1 MTTLTPTPTPTPTP
15 NSNPT
20 PQKLAPPGRRRE
32 RRAAELEARTRT
44 VAERLGAIAA
54 QPTSQVLKEYG
65 VDRDG
70 LCQAEVL
77 DRQERHGLNTVAQE
91 RAPRW
96 YVQLAKA
103 YANPFIAVLVFL
115 AAVMYWQD
123 PADPGVII
131 LSVMVGISGLLRFWQ
146 EFRSGRAADALK
158 QLVTTTTAVQRRAGG
173 AALPTTVE
181 VPMDQV
187 VPGDVVKLG
196 AGDLIPADLRLIT
209 AKDLMVSQAALSGE
223 SLPVAKA
230 DVRAGEDNRI
240 AASAGDPVEAG
251 NLCLMGTSVTSGTA
265 TGVVVATGADTY
277 FGSMAGSLVG
287 ERPQTNFDTGVRRV
301 SFLLIRFMLVM
312 VPVVF
317 MINGFTK
324 GDWNE
329 AFLFAIAV
337 AVGLTPEMLPMVVSA
352 NLARGAV
359 AMSKKKVVVKRLNA
373 IQNLGAM
380 DVLCTDKTGTLT
392 EDRIVLDR
400 YLDVHGTEDNEVLEY
415 GYLNAHFQTGLRNLM
430 DQAVI
435 DRVNEA
441 EEVVVDARFTMVDEI
456 PFDFARRRMSVVLN
470 RNGLLGGAGRPEH
483 VLITKGAVEEVLALC
498 THLMDRGERVELTDQ
513 LRWHVTRTA
522 EDIPGAPAP
531 DRRIRVPGT
540 LARDGYGWAEF
551 IRHRYCADE
560 AELAAFYRNLGHWLA
575 VLRFTGGTDMHAEN
589 MIAAGPVPVIVD
601 AETLFDAPAPFPPS
615 GRGDAVD
622 AAAAA
627 IRRTVLRTGLL
638 PVRGTG
644 FALGGVDISGI
655 GALPGQQPLIPHPVI
670 ADGGTAAA
678 RFEVDLVA
686 MPVAGNHPAAT
697 PVLSTYWDRV
707 LAGFREMTA
716 HLRRPG
722 LDPHRLLAR
731 FEGTRA
737 RRILRPTQAY
747 VDIGRMLWHP
757 ASLHDEPAAIERA
770 RDILR
775 RNADAL
781 PGAPTDRVTID
792 GEIADLLVGD
802 VPMFGFTVDAPAVRA
817 TVADW
822 RGADLA
828 FEESVIQDALVG
840 AYLNER
846 SLPARVQAA
855 AHDPHARDRERRRRA
870 LAAQMVRGLCDG
882 AVRGEDGTVTW
893 ISPVFTPAGW
903 SIRVLPADLYTGQ
916 GGVALTLAE
925 YDREVRAGRAEQ
937 VPGVRETFEGALRVL
952 IGTEGRTPTPSAG
965 AFSGAASQVWTWLA
979 LHRVRGE
986 DWLLRRAAERALLL
1000 TAGPLVDEDVEVDL
1014 LNGAAGAI
1022 VPLLDLATATGQA
1035 RWLDAAAHIGHRLAK
1050 SGVSDAGGV
1059 RWPTRLNPEGIGG
1072 FAHGATGI
1080 GWALTRLA
1088 LSQAGSAA
1096 ERADWSRL
1104 GERAFAFQE
1113 SLYRPVEGN
1122 WLDVRIGAEEDF
1134 FTSWCHGSA
1143 GIGIGMLDLHRRTG
1157 DPAHLDMA
1165 RRAAG
1170 ACAAEGFGWSH
1181 TLCHGDLG
1189 LWEFLTSIGS
1199 GAPEDLDA
1207 EILTGLEQRGPV
1219 GGLAREAFS
1228 PSLMSGLAGVLH
1240 TLLRMHPD
1248 ADLPNPLLLD

>member
-1 MTTLTPTPTPTPTP
+1 MVSTAVPGPSDGTQHFARPVQSIARPWRDQLAVRLAELT
-15 NSNPT
+15 S
-20 PQKLAPPGRRRE
+20 LS
-32 RRAAELEARTRT
+32 AAERDVLLEAGHTALLRSLH
-44 VAERLGAIAA
+44 AKLSRL
-54 QPTSQVLKEYG
+54 
-65 VDRDG
+65 
-70 LCQAEVL
+70 
-77 DRQERHGLNTVAQE
+77 
-91 RAPRW
+91 
-96 YVQLAKA
+96 
-103 YANPFIAVLVFL
+103 FL
-115 AAVMYWQD
+115 IELHALRLS
-123 PADPGVII
+123 DPGADT
-131 LSVMVGISGLLRFWQ
+131 GSGAGSDAGAG
-146 EFRSGRAADALK
+146 SGRATWDAFIEQACADGYLAGLSGRYPN
-158 QLVTTTTAVQRRAGG
+158 LGARITAVARLAVAGTADLAGRIAADRTLLGPLLGAPAGEVRA
-173 AALPTTVE
+173 VE
-181 VPMDQV
+181 F
-187 VPGDVVKLG
+187 G
-196 AGDLIPADLRLIT
+196 AGDSHQGGLT
-209 AKDLMVSQAALSGE
+209 VSRVDFAGGTVMYKPRPSE
-223 SLPVAKA
+223 A
-230 DVRAGEDNRI
+230 DVA
-240 AASAGDPVEAG
+240 
-251 NLCLMGTSVTSGTA
+251 
-265 TGVVVATGADTY
+265 
-277 FGSMAGSLVG
+277 
-287 ERPQTNFDTGVRRV
+287 
-301 SFLLIRFMLVM
+301 
-312 VPVVF
+312 
-317 MINGFTK
+317 
-324 GDWNE
+324 
-329 AFLFAIAV
+329 
-337 AVGLTPEMLPMVVSA
+337 
-352 NLARGAV
+352 
-359 AMSKKKVVVKRLNA
+359 
-373 IQNLGAM
+373 LGA
-380 DVLCTDKTGTLT
+380 LL
-392 EDRIVLDR
+392 EDL
-400 YLDVHGTEDNEVLEY
+400 
-415 GYLNAHFQTGLRNLM
+415 FQDL
-430 DQAVI
+430 
-435 DRVNEA
+435 
-441 EEVVVDARFTMVDEI
+441 
-456 PFDFARRRMSVVLN
+456 
-470 RNGLLGGAGRPEH
+470 
-483 VLITKGAVEEVLALC
+483 
-498 THLMDRGERVELTDQ
+498 
-513 LRWHVTRTA
+513 
-522 EDIPGAPAP
+522 PGAPAP
-531 DRRIRVPGT
+531 DRRIRVPRT

-551 IRHRYCADE
+551 IGHRYCADE

-601 AETLFDAPAPFPPS
+601 AETHFDAPAPFPPS

-670 ADGGTAAA
+670 AGAGTAAA

-697 PVLSTYWDRV
+697 PVLSAYWDRV

-722 LDPHRLLAR
+722 LDPYRLLAR

-781 PGAPTDRVTID
+781 PGAPTDRVAID
-792 GEIADLLVGD
+792 AEIADLLVGD

-846 SLPARVQAA
+846 SLPARVRTA
-855 AHDPHARDRERRRRA
+855 AHGPHARDRERRRRE
-870 LAAQMVRGLCDG
+870 LAAQMVRRLCDG

-925 YDREVRAGRAEQ
+925 YDREVGAGRAED
-937 VPGVRETFEGALRVL
+937 VPGVRETFDGALRVL
-952 IGTEGRTPTPSAG
+952 IGTEDRTPTPSAG

-986 DWLLRRAAERALLL
+986 DWLLKRAAERALLL
-1000 TAGPLVDEDVEVDL
+1000 TDGPLVEEDVEVDL

-1022 VPLLDLATATGQA
+1022 VPLLDLAAATGQT
-1035 RWLDAAAHIGHRLAK
+1035 RWLDAAAHIGHRLAQC
-1050 SGVSDAGGV
+1050 GVSDAGGV

-1088 LSQAGSAA
+1088 LSEAGSAA
-1096 ERADWSRL
+1096 ERGDWHRL

-1113 SLYRPVEGN
+1113 SLYRPGEGN

-1157 DPAHLDMA
+1157 DPARLDMA
-1165 RRAAG
+1165 RRAAA

-1207 EILTGLEQRGPV
+1207 ELLTGLEQRGPV

-1240 TLLRMHPD
+1240 TLLRMHPE